1 MLVLKAEDGAEKHV
15 PPVSTLT
22 GRTMESVDHTI
33 AVDPGRGDNPCKQKH
48 TSFLVINCISYEL
61 NL

>member
-22 GRTMESVDHTI
+22 GRTMESVNHTI

-48 TSFLVINCISYEL
+48 TSFI
-61 NL
+61 

>member
-33 AVDPGRGDNPCKQKH
+33 AVDPGRGDNQAE
-48 TSFLVINCISYEL
+48 TYFIYMIIAL
-61 NL
+61 